1 MRPIFFSAFLLFCV
15 IMTSCVSQRKYDRI
29 KQSESSLQS
38 DYSECNTTLEAT
50 TAAKLQL
57 EEERALRVKELDQTK
72 KELVEMQA
80 AYDRLDKTNRDLM
93 ARYDRML
100 EMSKSEVTSAT
111 DEKAM
116 LQRELNEKAIELN
129 KREADLLALEM
140 SVKAKEDNLARLQ
153 AQYDQQSGTVSS
165 LEGDLAAREQ
175 SVKQLEMQV
184 VAREA
189 RVKELEAA
197 IAARDQKLNS
207 LRERVKSAFVGM
219 NADDLNVERRN
230 GRVYISLSQEL
241 LFKTGSSYLDASGRN
256 ALVKL
261 AEVLKRNPDMTIT
274 VEGHTDS
281 DGDAEAN
288 WKLSTDRSLAII
300 KVLEGNG
307 VDPKKLIS
315 SGRGEYYPIATN
327 ESAAG
332 KALNRRTE
340 IILTPNVD
348 EVLDVIKE

>member
-1 MRPIFFSAFLLFCV
+1 MRTFFFSVCILSIFVL
-15 IMTSCVSQRKYDRI
+15 TGCVSQRKYERV
-29 KQSESSLQS
+29 KTSESNLQS
-38 DYSECNTTLEAT
+38 DYNDCTTTLEAT
-50 TAAKLQL
+50 TAAKLKL
-57 EEERALRVKELDQTK
+57 EEERTLRVKELDQTR

-80 AYDRLDKTNRDLM
+80 SYTRLDKTNRDLM
-93 ARYDRML
+93 DRYDRML
-100 EMSKSEVTSAT
+100 AMSKSEVSSAT

-116 LQRELNEKAIELN
+116 LQRELNEKALELN
-129 KREADLLALEM
+129 KRESALRDLEA
-140 SVKAKEDNLARLQ
+140 SVKIKEANLARLQ
-153 AQYDQQSGTVSS
+153 EQFDQQSGTVST
-165 LEGDLAAREQ
+165 LEGDLAARERN
-175 SVKQLEMQV
+175 VKQLELE
-184 VAREA
+184 VAKREA

-207 LRERVKSAFVGM
+207 LRERIKSAFVGM
-219 NADDLNVERRN
+219 NADDLTVVRRD
-230 GRVYISLSQEL
+230 GRVYISLSQNL
-241 LFKTGSSYLDASGRN
+241 LFKTGSSYLDLSGRN

-281 DGDAEAN
+281 DGDATAN

-300 KVLEGNG
+300 KSLETNG
-307 VDPKKLIS
+307 VDSKNLIS

-327 ESAAG
+327 ETAAG

-348 EVLDVIKE
+348 EVLNVIKD